1 MDERRR
7 DSVIARLAL
16 LLVLLMVAALLWP
29 GFGER
34 ITSGGTTLVDG
45 VRAYWDLVVQR
56 AAMDPPQR
64 EPPPQR
70 PQTGMPTL
78 PPYPPPL
85 ALDFP
90 PVPAPTAAPTTPTAP
105 APSPPVASD
114 RPAAVAAAPKEPP
127 ALSEPAPVAPTPEQ
141 KERAAANAR
150 MVARSDGV
158 APAVPVD
165 PLLLDRLMDRGIGM
179 FNATDKEAERLEASR
194 LIYVTA
200 VLGYGPSRALIAR
213 SYPRSQAVRHVT
225 PVVDAVR
232 FAFDAFAVGG
242 TYSKNPEHVVTSLA
256 VYLIDQG
263 QADVLASAVVDAM
276 RDDPRLQVIASLE
289 LMFDALNL
297 ARGACPAI
305 GRLVKAPVGIAA
317 SECSAAV
324 KSQALVDAKQA
335 GPTGRDA
342 ALGPKIDAAFAE
354 LRTKYRE

>member
-7 DSVIARLAL
+7 ESVIARLAL
-16 LLVLLMVAALLWP
+16 VLVLLLVAVVLWP

-34 ITSGGTTLVDG
+34 VTSWGTTLVDE
-45 VRAYWDLVVQR
+45 VRAYWGLVVQR

-70 PQTGMPTL
+70 PQTGMPQL

-85 ALDFP
+85 ALDLA
-90 PVPAPTAAPTTPTAP
+90 PAPTQTATPTPVAP
-105 APSPPVASD
+105 APPSGARPPSE
-114 RPAAVAAAPKEPP
+114 VAAAPKPP
-127 ALSEPAPVAPTPEQ
+127 LALSEPSPVAPTPEE

-158 APAVPVD
+158 APAVD
-165 PLLLDRLMDRGIGM
+165 ALLLDRLMDRGIAM
-179 FNATDKEAERLEASR
+179 FNATDKETERLEASR

-200 VLGYGPSRALIAR
+200 ALGYGPSRALIAR
-213 SYPRSQAVRHVT
+213 SYSRSQAVRQVT

-242 TYSKNPEHVVTSLA
+242 TYSKNPEHVATSLA

-263 QADVLASAVVDAM
+263 QADMLASAVIDAM
-276 RDDPRLQVIASLE
+276 RDDARLQVIASLE

-305 GRLVKAPVGIAA
+305 GRLVKAPVGLAS

-324 KSQALVDAKQA
+324 KSQALTYAKQA

-342 ALGPKIDAAFAE
+342 TLAPKIDAAFAE
-354 LRTKYRE
+354 MRAKYR

>member
-7 DSVIARLAL
+7 ESVIARLAL
-16 LLVLLMVAALLWP
+16 VLVLLLVAVVLWP

-34 ITSGGTTLVDG
+34 VTSWGTTLVDQ
-45 VRAYWDLVVQR
+45 VRAYWGLVVQR

-70 PQTGMPTL
+70 PQTGMPQL

-85 ALDFP
+85 ALDLA
-90 PVPAPTAAPTTPTAP
+90 PAPTQTATPAPAAP
-105 APSPPVASD
+105 APPAGARPPSE
-114 RPAAVAAAPKEPP
+114 VAAAPKPP
-127 ALSEPAPVAPTPEQ
+127 LALSEPAPVAPTPEE

-150 MVARSDGV
+150 MVLRSGDV
-158 APAVPVD
+158 APTVD
-165 PLLLDRLMDRGIGM
+165 ALLLDRLMDRGIAM
-179 FNATDKEAERLEASR
+179 FNATDKETERLEASR

-200 VLGYGPSRALIAR
+200 ALGYGPSRALIAR
-213 SYPRSQAVRHVT
+213 SYPRSQAVRQVT

-242 TYSKNPEHVVTSLA
+242 TYSKNPEHVATSLA

-263 QADVLASAVVDAM
+263 QADMLASAVIDAM
-276 RDDPRLQVIASLE
+276 RDDARLQVIASLE

-317 SECSAAV
+317 SECSPAV
-324 KSQALVDAKQA
+324 KSQALTYAKQA

-342 ALGPKIDAAFAE
+342 ALAPKIAAAFAE
-354 LRTKYRE
+354 MRAKYR